1 VILELNEVRIAF
13 STGGVIFMDTI
24 LALVL
29 FGMALSLKLSD
40 FTRILKAPKAPVTG
54 LVVQFF
60 VLPASNCFFCW
71 VFKVD
76 PFLALGMQ
84 LVASCPSG
92 SFSNVL
98 TFMARGNVALSVSMT
113 GASSLIATVATPL
126 NFAFYSWLNPYTRT
140 HLHHIQIDP
149 LHVLLL
155 VTFVLALPLIAG
167 MMVGQRWPGLAKK
180 IDKPLRVGA
189 LGIFIVFIIGAFA
202 NNLDIFFKY
211 FQYFVWL
218 VLAQNAL
225 SLALGYFV
233 ASRMKL
239 PEADRRAITIEV
251 AIQNASLALVILF
264 TFYPEAGAMTLVAAF
279 WGIWH
284 MVSGTLLAQWWA
296 RRKPPQPEAAVAKA
310 QEA

>member
-1 VILELNEVRIAF
+1 MLNDVRIAF
-13 STGGVIFMDTI
+13 DTSAVVFMDSV

-29 FGMALSLKLSD
+29 FGMALSLKPED
-40 FTRILKAPKAPVTG
+40 FTRILRAPKAPFTG
-54 LVVQFF
+54 LAVQFL

-71 VFKVD
+71 IFHVD
-76 PFLALGMQ
+76 PWLALGMQ

-113 GASSLIATVATPL
+113 AASSLIATVATPL
-126 NFAFYSWLNPYTRT
+126 NFAFYSWLNPLTRT
-140 HLHHIQIDP
+140 HLQSIHIDSM
-149 LHVLLL
+149 HVLLL
-155 VTFVLALPLIAG
+155 VTLVLAVPLLLG
-167 MMVGQRWPGLAKK
+167 MQVGRRWPGLAGR
-180 IDKPLRVGA
+180 IDKPLRIGA
-189 LGIFIVFIIGAFA
+189 LSLFVVFIVAAFV
-202 NNLDIFFKY
+202 NNLHIFLQY

-218 VLAQNAL
+218 VLAQNAF
-225 SLALGYFV
+225 SLALGYLV
-233 ASRMKL
+233 AARMNL

-279 WGIWH
+279 WGVWH

-296 RRKPPQPEAAVAKA
+296 RRKQPDVAATADVGT
-310 QEA
+310 QEI

>member
-1 VILELNEVRIAF
+1 MTTAGR
-13 STGGVIFMDTI
+13 
-24 LALVL
+24 
-29 FGMALSLKLSD
+29 MADGENREAAKD
-40 FTRILKAPKAPVTG
+40 PRERAPLTG
-54 LVVQFF
+54 LAVQFF
-60 VLPASNCFFCW
+60 VLPASNCLFCW
-71 VFKVD
+71 VFRVD
-76 PFLALGMQ
+76 PWLALGMQ

-113 GASSLIATVATPL
+113 AASSLIATLATPL
-126 NFAFYSWLNPYTRT
+126 NFAFYSWLNPYTRA
-140 HLHHIQIDP
+140 HLHAIRIDS

-155 VTFVLALPLIAG
+155 VALVLALPLLAG
-167 MMVGQRWPGLAKK
+167 MVTGRRWPGLARR

-189 LGIFIVFIIGAFA
+189 LGLFVVFIAVAFA
-202 NNLDIFFKY
+202 NNLDIFFRY
-211 FQYFVWL
+211 FRYFVWL

-225 SLALGYFV
+225 ALLLGYAV
-233 ASRMKL
+233 ASRLGL

-279 WGIWH
+279 WGVWH

-296 RRKPPQPEAAVAKA
+296 RRRPGHDSAAAR
-310 QEA
+310 ES

>member
-1 VILELNEVRIAF
+1 MDLNEVRIAF
-13 STGGVIFMDTI
+13 SAGGVIFMDVI

-29 FGMALSLKLSD
+29 FGMALSLRPAD
-40 FTRILKAPKAPVTG
+40 FTRILKAPRAPLTG
-54 LVVQFF
+54 LAVQFF
-60 VLPASNCFFCW
+60 VLPASNCLFCW
-71 VFKVD
+71 IFRVD
-76 PFLALGMQ
+76 PWLALGMQ

-126 NFAFYSWLNPYTRT
+126 NFSFYSWLNPHTRT
-140 HLHHIQIDP
+140 HLQHIQIDP
-149 LHVLLL
+149 VNVLLL
-155 VTFVLALPLIAG
+155 VALVLALPLLAG
-167 MMVGQRWPGLAKK
+167 MLVGQRWPGLAQK

-189 LGIFIVFIIGAFA
+189 LGVFIVFIIGAFA
-202 NNLDIFFKY
+202 NNLDIFFRY
-211 FQYFVWL
+211 FHYFVWL

-233 ASRMKL
+233 ASRLQL

-279 WGIWH
+279 WGVWH

-296 RRKPPQPEAAVAKA
+296 RRKLPDAETATVT
-310 QEA
+310 QEG

>member
-1 VILELNEVRIAF
+1 MLNDVRIAF
-13 STGGVIFMDTI
+13 DTGSIIFLDTV

-29 FGMALSLKLSD
+29 FGMALSLKPSD
-40 FTRILKAPKAPVTG
+40 FTRIFRTPKAPLTG
-54 LVVQFF
+54 LAAQFF
-60 VLPASNCFFCW
+60 ILPASNCFFCW

-76 PFLALGMQ
+76 PWLAMGMQ

-113 GASSLIATVATPL
+113 AASSLIATVATPL
-126 NFAFYSWLNPYTRT
+126 NFAFYSWLNPYTRS
-140 HLHHIQIDP
+140 HLHSIQIDST
-149 LHVLLL
+149 HVLLL
-155 VTFVLALPLIAG
+155 VALVLALPLILG
-167 MMVGQRWPGLAKK
+167 MLVGGRWPILAQKL
-180 IDKPLRVGA
+180 DKPLRVGA
-189 LGIFIVFIIGAFA
+189 LGIFVVFIVAAFA
-202 NNLDIFFKY
+202 NNFDIFLNY

-264 TFYPEAGAMTLVAAF
+264 TFFPQAGAMTLVAAF
-279 WGIWH
+279 WGVWH

-296 RRKPPQPEAAVAKA
+296 RRKPHDEAAASDELAV
-310 QEA
+310 QES

>member
-1 VILELNEVRIAF
+1 MELNEVRIAF

-40 FTRILKAPKAPVTG
+40 FTRIIKAPRAPLTG
-54 LVVQFF
+54 MAVQFF
-60 VLPASNCFFCW
+60 VLPASNCLFCW
-71 VFKVD
+71 IFKVD
-76 PFLALGMQ
+76 PWLALGMQ
-84 LVASCPSG
+84 LVASCPGG

-113 GASSLIATVATPL
+113 AASSLVATIATPL
-126 NFAFYSWLNPYTRT
+126 NFAFYSWLNPFTRS
-140 HLHHIQIDP
+140 HLQNIQIEP

-155 VTFVLALPLIAG
+155 VLLVLALPLIAG
-167 MMVGQRWPGLAKK
+167 MMVGKRWPGLAQK
-180 IDKPLRVGA
+180 IDKPLRIGA
-189 LGIFIVFIIGAFA
+189 LGVFIVFIIGAFA

-239 PEADRRAITIEV
+239 PEADRRAVTIEV

-264 TFYPEAGAMTLVAAF
+264 TFYPQAGAMTLVAAF

-296 RRKPPQPEAAVAKA
+296 RRKLPEGESVAEMAV
-310 QEA
+310 QES